1 MRQVFALAERL
12 LRDAVCF
19 LDRLLREFM
28 AEPVLVDG
36 DEAEAARSEWIAEH
50 RIHARANA
58 WRTARDFAQHE
69 IARLGVFD
77 VADEQ
82 LAAFALVHGRE
93 PEPLA
98 LALDHAQHQLGRPL
112 ELLQRMGDEA
122 LALLLGSREH
132 PIADPERAPPPAL
145 DQPKLGRRRFRMPLL
160 GHGADLTAVIDLDHA
175 QHRHLGH
182 AARLMERAARRAV
195 DQSLVG
201 HVLEQALQIDLLLPR
216 QPKGSR
222 DLALARRLVG
232 RSDEIEGLLA
242 AGQACGALAG
252 LIARRSGWS
261 WLASRPWGSWCSGR
275 SGHVSH

>member
-69 IARLGVFD
+69 VAGLGVFD

-82 LAAFALVHGRE
+82 LAPLALVDRRE

-98 LALDHAQHQLGRPL
+98 LPFDHPQDQLGGAL
-112 ELLQRMGDEA
+112 QLLQRMSDEP
-122 LALLLGSREH
+122 LALLLGPREH
-132 PIADPERAPPPAL
+132 PIADPERPAPPAL
-145 DQPKLGRRRFRMPLL
+145 DDSQLGRRRFRMPLL
-160 GHGADLTAVIDLDHA
+160 GHGADLATVIDLDHA
-175 QHRHLGH
+175 QDRHLGY
-182 AARLMERAARRAV
+182 AARLVE
-195 DQSLVG
+195 
-201 HVLEQALQIDLLLPR
+201 
-216 QPKGSR
+216 
-222 DLALARRLVG
+222 
-232 RSDEIEGLLA
+232 
-242 AGQACGALAG
+242 
-252 LIARRSGWS
+252 
-261 WLASRPWGSWCSGR
+261 
-275 SGHVSH
+275 